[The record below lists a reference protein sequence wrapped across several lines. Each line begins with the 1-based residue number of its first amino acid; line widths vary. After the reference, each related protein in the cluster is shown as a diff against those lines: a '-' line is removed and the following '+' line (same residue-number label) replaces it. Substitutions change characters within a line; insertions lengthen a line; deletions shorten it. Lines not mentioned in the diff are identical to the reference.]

1 MLRALPTMRMASAAS
16 SRSAMR
22 TMTASGSSRSP
33 SFAASPFRHAALSGT
48 RSFQRRA
55 MSSEAGAAAES
66 GGGILGWG
74 KRNPFAFQVIIA
86 TAKTSASDLLV
97 QKTIEGRDWSEIDLK
112 RNLVFVAF
120 GAVYLGWAQ
129 YQIYVHGFRAIFGSR
144 MDKFANLT
152 FAQKLRDGAG

>member
-1 MLRALPTMRMASAAS
+1 M
-16 SRSAMR
+16 
-22 TMTASGSSRSP
+22 
-33 SFAASPFRHAALSGT
+33 FAASPFRHAALSGT